1 MIVHSAIYYVLNDN
15 IITDDEWTTRAKELV
30 RLQNE
35 YPDVASQVV
44 YAEEFKD
51 FDGSTGF
58 NLPKDDKVLAKAQYL
73 LNISRKRG
81 D

>member
-1 MIVHSAIYYVLNDN
+1 MVIHSAIYYVLNDN
-15 IITDDEWTTRAKELV
+15 ILTDNEWATRAKELV
-30 RLQNE
+30 RLQE
-35 YPDVASQVV
+35 QYPEIASQVV

-58 NLPKDDKVLAKAQYL
+58 NLPNDDRVMAKAQYL
-73 LNISRKRG
+73 LNISGKRR

>member
-1 MIVHSAIYYVLNDN
+1 MVVHSAIYYVLNDN

-44 YAEEFKD
+44 YTEEFKD